1 MIKCI
6 TDAEPDP
13 EIINN
18 PIYPVSVLNDINFT
32 KPNSID
38 TRNKVR
44 TILRKKFGDFL

>member
-13 EIINN
+13 EIIDN
-18 PIYPVSVLNDINFT
+18 PINPVSVNDINFT
-32 KPNSID
+32 KPNSMD

-44 TILRKKFGDFL
+44 TILRKKFGNFL